1 MTKKTQK
8 NVTQRRRVTEA
19 QRGRQ
24 AAVNSRQSINARTT
38 TGNVGTRRASPLQT
52 LLAALPLSALA
63 LIIVLAALYLR
74 VHNLGTQSLWNDE
87 GNSFVQATRSFADI
101 AANAARDIHPP
112 GYYMLL
118 AVWRQLTGDTEFAL
132 RSLSAFAS
140 VLTVAFTYAIGRR
153 LFGAFAGLVAALFVT
168 LNTFNI
174 YYAQEA
180 RMYALLALW
189 SAASLWILATILD
202 PYARPRQ
209 QGKGANAGNLAASSP
224 SPLATGGSPSGTGR
238 RSGGRVWRWIIALG
252 LINAAG
258 LYTQYAYPFVILAQA
273 VITVVWVGFSR
284 QSPVSSL
291 QSSVLSSQSKAE
303 KPITENRKP
312 ITDNSELG
320 TRNFKLSPH
329 YSALSTFFFANLLA
343 LLLFLPWL
351 PTAWAQVTAWPNTGE
366 TLPVGDALQTILGW
380 LAYGLTF
387 EATAPAT
394 LPYVP
399 IFLAVALVPFGAAR
413 PRWGR
418 ILFPVIAL
426 VVIVGLF
433 LALGLFRPAN
443 LKFLLPAQI
452 AFALWMGRAA
462 GVMWWAART
471 GPRPSP
477 LLMAA
482 VAISIGVVLVDVGR
496 GVSLLYDDP
505 RFQRADYR
513 AIAAVIAAEAQP
525 DDAII
530 LDAPNQAEVFRY
542 YYNGETPIY
551 PLPRG
556 LGGDDTAALAEVQA
570 IIEQHDRI
578 FAVFWGETE
587 RDPNRVVETT
597 LDADTFEAGENVW
610 YGDVR
615 LARYAAPAD
624 LPELTLSGA
633 RFGEAITL
641 VGYAV
646 SETHLKPG
654 DVLQLRL
661 DWQTAAA
668 LDTRYKV
675 FVQLLD
681 DSGVLAVQRDSEPGG
696 GSALTTGWTAGETI
710 TDRHGLLL
718 PRRLKPGDYT
728 LITGLY
734 DLDAPDAR
742 LPVGVGDYLV
752 LGTMTISSPDA
763 GD

>member
-1 MTKKTQK
+1 MTKKPQK
-8 NVTQRRRVTEA
+8 NITQRRKGSEA

-24 AAVNSRQSINARTT
+24 SSVNGRQSKAASSQSPVARKILE
-38 TGNVGTRRASPLQT
+38 TGNWKLVTPL
-52 LLAALPLSALA
+52 LA

-74 VHNLGTQSLWNDE
+74 LHNLGTQSLWNDE
-87 GNSFVQATRSFADI
+87 GSSFVQATRSFADI

-112 GYYMLL
+112 GYYWLL

-174 YYAQEA
+174 HYAQEA

-189 SAASLWILATILD
+189 SAAGLWVLANILD
-202 PYARPRQ
+202 PYPRQ
-209 QGKGANAGNLAASSP
+209 QGKGANADNFGSSSP
-224 SPLATGGSPSGTGR
+224 SRLAGLE
-238 RSGGRVWRWIIALG
+238 GRVWRWIIALG

-258 LYTQYAYPFVILAQA
+258 LYTQYAYPFVTLAQA

-284 QSPVSSL
+284 QS
-291 QSSVLSSQSKAE
+291 SVLSSQSNAE
-303 KPITENRKP
+303 KP

-320 TRNFKLSPH
+320 TRNFKLSPQ
-329 YSALSTFFFANLLA
+329 YSALSTFFLANLLA

-351 PTAWAQVTAWPNTGE
+351 PTAWAQVTTWPNTGE
-366 TLPVGDALQTILGW
+366 ALPVGDALQTILGW

-387 EATAPAT
+387 EAAAPAT

-452 AFALWMGRAA
+452 AFAVWMGRAA

-482 VAISIGVVLVDVGR
+482 VAISMGVVLVDVGR
-496 GVSLLYDDP
+496 GVSLLYDDV

-513 AIAAVIAAEAQP
+513 SIAAVITAEAQP

-530 LDAPNQAEVFRY
+530 LDAPNQEEVFRY
-542 YYNGETPIY
+542 YYTGETPIY

-556 LGGDDTAALAEVQA
+556 LGGDDAAAQAEVRD
-570 IIEQHDRI
+570 IISSHNNI

-597 LDADTFEAGENVW
+597 LDTEAFEAGENVW

-624 LPELTLSGA
+624 LPELTPSGA

-641 VGYAV
+641 VGYAL
-646 SETHLKPG
+646 SETHFKPG
-654 DVLQLRL
+654 DVLQIRL
-661 DWQTAAA
+661 DWQTDTP

-675 FVQLLD
+675 FVQLID
-681 DSGVLAVQRDSEPGG
+681 ESGVLAVQRDSEPGG
-696 GSALTTGWTAGETI
+696 GSALTTGWTTGETI

-718 PRRLKPGDYT
+718 PRGLKAGDYT

-734 DLDAPDAR
+734 DLNAPNAR
-742 LPVGVGDYLV
+742 LPVGEGDYLV
-752 LGTMTISSPDA
+752 LGTMTISSP
-763 GD
+763 